1 MNKLKKIIIFTL
13 IFQLIITA
21 SLLPAQAAQKNKV
34 AADIAAMAI
43 SINYEDYNGRG
54 GEWDVSHGNHRNDMF
69 LCEYPLIVY
78 QGITYIPLT
87 YDNCVLLG
95 LNLEWKDG
103 QIFLSKST
111 PEKPAMYL
119 KDQSHTR
126 RGKKTIE
133 MAFLPYP
140 LNLCGAE
147 YSDLEYPAFFYKNI
161 AYLPLTWK
169 VAHEIMQWDYRV
181 GEKGIELYTDSYY
194 YYSEGDSDFKINKK
208 RDLAASV
215 SEGKTYYKKGDTKI
229 IAITEFYNRLGPSK
243 GNMAIFKGEKKTTI
257 PGYTGHGQK
266 QGPLF
271 TVDGEDI
278 YTAHIDIERYR
289 YGYCKIKIDTGKI
302 TYLGGDNL
310 YYKE

>member
-54 GEWDVSHGNHRNDMF
+54 GEWDVSHGNRRNDMF

-147 YSDLEYPAFFYKNI
+147 YSDLEYPALFYKNI

-215 SEGKTYYKKGDTKI
+215 SEG
-229 IAITEFYNRLGPSK
+229 
-243 GNMAIFKGEKKTTI
+243 I

-289 YGYCKIKIDTGKI
+289 YGYCKIKIDTGEI

-310 YYKE
+310 YYEE